1 MIKKLEEGL
10 MLCGLLNKVRTRP
23 NLFQSV
29 FVDDG
34 TFTVTAE
41 DFLDGLVV
49 IFSDRQLEKMKET
62 NIFKHFCDFIDNL
75 SHGGKYLL

>member
-1 MIKKLEEGL
+1 MACLTKSELDQ
-10 MLCGLLNKVRTRP
+10 T
-23 NLFQSV
+23 S

-34 TFTVTAE
+34 KFTVTAE

-49 IFSDRQLEKMKET
+49 IFSDRQLEKVKET
-62 NIFKHFCDFIDNL
+62 NTFKHFCDFLDNL